1 MKSFESFS
9 CIRKNKSR
17 HIITQINITFEIIVQ
32 EAYSYDKDNVKET
45 NKNLFW
51 RLFYFSCRITTFLRW
66 QFLSTFIYI
75 NDISFQETSESSY
88 ERVKLKFIQSTTG
101 EKLSEIHISHFMHV
115 SWYTNVSQ

>member
-51 RLFYFSCRITTFLRW
+51 RLFYFSCRITTFLRL